1 MKAYYDAKPSTLEAV
16 GNGNYLYRWDIKEE
30 TAPGMESGEGE
41 RTQWTCREVTIHGEP
56 SYGKC
61 VEAVIRSDYSAE
73 AELSLI
79 NQYYAY
85 QTGVTS
91 DASVVEEYEE
101 YLAYVAG
108 IKEMVKK
115 DMEIAPTEPKAAFA
129 PRMADLARLLTMQV
143 NTMSLT
149 DEEALSVKSVYPE
162 WASFIGKNVKKD
174 AKMQYGGKLWKV
186 LQEHTVQEQWKP
198 GEGTESLY
206 AEINETHAGTLEDPI
221 PYSGNMELESGKY
234 YSQGGKVYH
243 CTRDTEIPVY
253 AGLAEL
259 VGIYVELANNP

>member
-1 MKAYYDAKPSTLEAV
+1 MKAFYDAKPSALEAV

-30 TAPGMESGEGE
+30 NAPGGESGEGE

-73 AELSLI
+73 AELALI

-91 DASVVEEYEE
+91 DAAVVEEYEE

-115 DMEIAPTEPKAAFA
+115 DMEIEPSEPKAAFA
-129 PRMADLARLLTMQV
+129 PRMADVARLLTMQV

-162 WASFIGKNVKKD
+162 WETLVGKTVKKD
-174 AKMQYGGKLWKV
+174 EKMQYGGRLWKV

-198 GEGTESLY
+198 GTGTESLY
-206 AEINETHAGTLEDPI
+206 TEISETHAGTLEDPI
-221 PYSGNMELESGKY
+221 PYSGNMELEAGKY

-243 CTRDTEIPVY
+243 CNRDTEIPVY

-259 VGIYVELANNP
+259 VGIYVEEAG